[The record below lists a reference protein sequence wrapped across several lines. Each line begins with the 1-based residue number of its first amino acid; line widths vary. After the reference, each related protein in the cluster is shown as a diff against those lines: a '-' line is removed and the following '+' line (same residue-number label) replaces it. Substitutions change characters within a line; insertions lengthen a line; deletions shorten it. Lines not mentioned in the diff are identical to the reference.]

1 MGGHRSRS
9 NKRKLTVEDVKQIVI
24 SGGEKLTPQEADEIL
39 EDFMDSDGYIAY
51 EDFAEK
57 LLAK

>member
-1 MGGHRSRS
+1 M
-9 NKRKLTVEDVKQIVI
+9 KQIVI

-39 EDFMDSDGYIAY
+39 EDFMDSEGYIAY